1 MAEGSAPSAV
11 IAPHSYGGKR
21 RHVARFSAA
30 TLSKNPKMCTRQQA
44 LRRLTGKWLAEVAR
58 DPDTARRMP
67 LSQILTEDNL
77 NCVQVLELYAEFEE
91 WACGNASVT

>member
-1 MAEGSAPSAV
+1 M
-11 IAPHSYGGKR
+11 IAPHSCGGKR

-30 TLSKNPKMCTRQQA
+30 TLSKNPSERQQT
-44 LRRLTGKWLAEVAR
+44 REKWLAEVAR